1 MGITSVAIYTKADAT
16 SLHVQL
22 ADEAICLGEGQVSES
37 YLNQRVVLQTA
48 KDTGAE
54 AIHPGYGFLSENAL
68 FARAC
73 AEAGVV
79 FIGPKPEQLEQFG
92 LKHEARALAL
102 AANVP
107 LLPGTDLLY
116 TEEESVQA
124 AKEIGFPVMV
134 KSTAGGG
141 GIGMRVCHN
150 EDELLTAYAAVV
162 HLAEQ
167 HFGNAGLFI
176 EKYIAQARHIEVQL
190 FGSRS
195 GDVVA
200 LGERDCSI
208 QRRNQKVIEETP
220 APNLEE
226 TVRTDMHESALRL
239 ANATG
244 YVNAGTVEFLY
255 DEAAKRFY
263 FLEVNT
269 RLQVEHGVT
278 EEVYGVDI
286 VKWMVQEAAGEWD
299 VALAQSLQPQGHSI
313 QVRVYAEDCQ
323 LDFRPS
329 AGKLDQVIV
338 AQSVRNETWVEAGT
352 IVSTLYDPL
361 LAKVIAKAET
371 RDQTIVKLRSALN
384 ETRFYG
390 ITSNLMYASAVLNT
404 PEFKNGHVYTKLLN
418 DFVTDEAALEVL
430 EGGIQTTVQD
440 YPARL
445 GHWDVGIPPSGPMDA
460 VAFRIGNRLLGND
473 EGATGLEMTLS
484 GGSYRFRGATTF
496 CLAGADM
503 EAELDGCLINLYE
516 PITVKA
522 GSILTFG
529 KAITGMRTYLLVVG
543 GFDVPK
549 LLGSGATFTLG
560 GFGGHG
566 GRALRTGDVLRLNG
580 GVFDKGT
587 STPINQMN
595 DQKTWTIGVV
605 PGPHSTTD
613 YIDPAY
619 LRQLETAEYD
629 VHFNSSRTGVRL
641 SGPAPI
647 WAREDG
653 GDAGLHPSNIHDN
666 AYAIGSL
673 DLTGDTPILLGPDG
687 PSLGGFVCP
696 VTTATAELWKI
707 GQLQPGDKVH
717 FQLLTLDQ
725 ANDMLVRQEAYIK
738 EGGYLPELPKPTKRL
753 EGSYPLLYESAADGS
768 NDMAITIRAAGDA
781 YILVEYGE
789 MELHLP
795 YRFQAHLL
803 MEAIELEDDF
813 PVYELT
819 PGIRSLQIHL
829 DPLRI
834 SVQEACEKVVA
845 LNKAI
850 PSLETVEVPSRIVKL
865 PLSWADPTAQLA
877 MERYEKNIRPD
888 APWCPDNIEFI
899 RRINGLAGVDE
910 VAQTVF
916 EANYMVMGLG
926 DVYLGA
932 PVATPTDPRHRLIT
946 TKYNPAR
953 TWTPENAVGIG
964 GAYMCI
970 YGLEGPGG
978 YQLVGR
984 TVQIWNHLKPS
995 KSFKDGKPW
1004 LLRFFDQIQYYPVTE
1019 EELNNMRQEMER
1031 GSFEVEMEET
1041 TFKLGEY
1048 LAFLE
1053 EIQEGSKTFKQKQQ
1067 DAFAKEREDWRQKGL
1082 AEYVSEVVTESKE
1095 IVDELQEGVEPVA
1108 STMPG
1113 SVWKV
1118 LVKPGQYVE
1127 EGEILLI
1134 EESMKM
1140 EFPQYATV
1148 SGTIKNVYVK
1158 PGDEVQVGSRIV
1170 AIAKKKSEVLT

>member
-1 MGITSVAIYTKADAT
+1 MY
-16 SLHVQL
+16 
-22 ADEAICLGEGQVSES
+22 
-37 YLNQRVVLQTA
+37 
-48 KDTGAE
+48 
-54 AIHPGYGFLSENAL
+54 
-68 FARAC
+68 
-73 AEAGVV
+73 
-79 FIGPKPEQLEQFG
+79 
-92 LKHEARALAL
+92 
-102 AANVP
+102 

-150 EDELLTAYAAVV
+150 EEDLLTAYAAVV

-176 EKYIAQARHIEVQL
+176 EKYIEHARHIEVQL

-220 APNLEE
+220 APNLKE
-226 TVRTDMHESALRL
+226 TVRKDMHESALRI
-239 ANATG
+239 AGKTG
-244 YVNAGTVEFLY
+244 YVSAGTVEFLY

-329 AGKLDQVIV
+329 AGKLDQVIF
-338 AQSVRNETWVEAGT
+338 AKGVRNETWVEAGT
-352 IVSTLYDPL
+352 TVSTLYDPL

-371 RDQTIVKLRSALN
+371 RDQTIAKLSSALD

-390 ITSNLMYASAVLNT
+390 ITSNLMYAIAVLNT
-404 PEFKNGHVYTKLLN
+404 PEFQKGHVYTKLLN
-418 DFVTDEAALEVL
+418 EFVTEEAALEVL
-430 EGGIQTTVQD
+430 DGGIQTTVQD

-445 GHWDVGIPPSGPMDA
+445 GHWDVGVPPSGPMDA

-473 EGATGLEMTLS
+473 EGATGIEMTLS

-496 CLAGADM
+496 CLTGANM
-503 EAELDGCLINLYE
+503 EAILDGSPVPMYE
-516 PITVKA
+516 PLTVQA
-522 GSILTFG
+522 GSVLTFA
-529 KAITGMRTYLLVVG
+529 KAKAGMRTYLLVVG
-543 GFDVPK
+543 GFDVPS

-580 GVFDKGT
+580 GGGCDKGT
-587 STPINQMN
+587 LTFNKQMTY
-595 DQKTWTIGVV
+595 QKEWTIGVV

-619 LRQLETAEYD
+619 LKQLETAEYE

-641 SGPAPI
+641 SGPAPV

-707 GQLQPGDKVH
+707 GQLQPGDKVR
-717 FQLLTLDQ
+717 FQLLTLEQ
-725 ANDMLVRQEAYIK
+725 ANEMLLRQEAYIK
-738 EGGYLPELPKPTKRL
+738 EGGDVPELPKPSERL
-753 EGSYPLLYESAADGS
+753 QGSYPLLYESDAEGQ
-768 NDMAITIRAAGDA
+768 NGMAMTIRAAGDA
-781 YILVEYGE
+781 YLLVEYGE

-803 MEAIELEDDF
+803 MEAIESEDDF
-813 PVYELT
+813 PVFELT

-829 DPLRI
+829 DPLRL
-834 SVQEACEKVVA
+834 SVQEACKKVVA

-865 PLSWADPTAQLA
+865 PLSWDDPSAQLA

-899 RRINGLAGVDE
+899 RRINGLAEVDE

-932 PVATPTDPRHRLIT
+932 PVATPTDPRHRLVT

-995 KSFKDGKPW
+995 KSFKDGKHGCCV
-1004 LLRFFDQIQYYPVTE
+1004 F
-1019 EELNNMRQEMER
+1019 
-1031 GSFEVEMEET
+1031 
-1041 TFKLGEY
+1041 
-1048 LAFLE
+1048 
-1053 EIQEGSKTFKQKQQ
+1053 
-1067 DAFAKEREDWRQKGL
+1067 
-1082 AEYVSEVVTESKE
+1082 
-1095 IVDELQEGVEPVA
+1095 
-1108 STMPG
+1108 
-1113 SVWKV
+1113 
-1118 LVKPGQYVE
+1118 
-1127 EGEILLI
+1127 
-1134 EESMKM
+1134 
-1140 EFPQYATV
+1140 
-1148 SGTIKNVYVK
+1148 
-1158 PGDEVQVGSRIV
+1158 
-1170 AIAKKKSEVLT
+1170 